1 MVVLYVF
8 FSHNTLPWLF
18 YMEKLLAFFEEHRRW
33 SLRTFGKRKPEPP
46 LYHLQEEVEEM
57 LDNPKDI
64 KEYADGILLIMDAAQ
79 NAGFTPEEVLAAMM
93 QKFHTDLV
101 HRKWN
106 KPNKKGYSTHK
117 KEKFEPFFFVE
128 NIQVSKTTEKDTVI
142 NNLTKEECDL
152 TYEQATVCMI
162 LRGSGN
168 TFTITSARLIELITK
183 KLSKLR

>member
-8 FSHNTLPWLF
+8 LSHITLSCLF

-79 NAGFTPEEVLAAMM
+79 NAGFTPEEVIAAMM

-106 KPNKKGYSTHK
+106 KPNKKGYSTHR

-128 NIQVSKTTEKDTVI
+128 NIQVSKTMEKATAI
-142 NNLTKEECDL
+142 NNLTKEDCCL
-152 TYEQATVCMI
+152 TYEQATVCMV
-162 LRGSGN
+162 LRSSGN
-168 TFTITSARLIELITK
+168 TSAISSARLIEVITK
-183 KLSKLR
+183 RLSRIK